1 MKIVLFGAT
10 GTVGQGVLAHC
21 LAQPDVEE
29 VLAVTRRGVD
39 VAHPKLRELRHDDFA
54 DYSAVAGELTGY
66 DACFWCLGRTA
77 SALSGPEYVRVT
89 RDFTLAAAR
98 ALAEVNPK
106 LCFCFVSAVGA
117 SPTARLRAARVKGET
132 EQELSRI
139 FPGTA
144 YLVRPAHVQPTTPVG
159 LERYSTGY
167 RLATRLFPVLDRL
180 LPKYMTTA
188 ERLGRVMVDVAR
200 HGAPVQVL
208 EGLDLH

>member
-29 VLAVTRRGVD
+29 VLVVTRRGIGVE
-39 VAHPKLRELRHDDFA
+39 HPKLRELRHENFA
-54 DYSAVAGELTGY
+54 DYSAIAGEFAGY

-77 SALSGPEYVRVT
+77 STLSGPEYLRVT

-98 ALAEVNPK
+98 MLAEVNPK
-106 LCFCFVSAVGA
+106 LCFCFISAVGA
-117 SPTARLRAARVKGET
+117 SPRARLKAARVKGET
-132 EQELSRI
+132 EQELWRI
-139 FPGTA
+139 FPDTA
-144 YLVRPAHVQPTTPVG
+144 YTVRPAHVQPMRLEG
-159 LERYSTGY
+159 LERYSLGY
-167 RLATRLFPVLDRL
+167 RVATRLFPVLDRL

-200 HGAPVQVL
+200 HGAPTQVL
-208 EGLDLH
+208 EGFDLH